1 MAEQGW
7 ALDGVGFGYYHF
19 TRCEPGEYTVRS
31 ETRNVSSDYVSFLE
45 ETGAEYI
52 GHVFQWAYFRK
63 KTELGQFDLY
73 SDLDS
78 RIAHLKRINGVLYA
92 AAFVNLFLGIVNRK
106 GLGWINL
113 LCFALLTY
121 AIGRI
126 HGKEETLEKDRQLR
140 E

>member
-1 MAEQGW
+1 M
-7 ALDGVGFGYYHF
+7 
-19 TRCEPGEYTVRS
+19 
-31 ETRNVSSDYVSFLE
+31 
-45 ETGAEYI
+45 
-52 GHVFQWAYFRK
+52 
-63 KTELGQFDLY
+63 
-73 SDLDS
+73 
-78 RIAHLKRINGVLYA
+78 LYA

-113 LCFALLTY
+113 LCFAMLTY